1 LVGGVGGWGVDGG
14 PQEVIDRGGAAV
26 TAQGGGFI
34 IRGADD
40 DMRRIAVGLAEQE
53 LGDVT
58 LSRRITSVD
67 GDGTASVV
75 TDKGSLER
83 WWASLTSTCSY
94 LFCWRC
100 QPRSKRPISS
110 S

>member
-1 LVGGVGGWGVDGG
+1 MVGGVGGWGVDAG
-14 PQEVIDRGGAAV
+14 PQEVVDSGGAAI
-26 TAQGGGFI
+26 TAQGGGLVV
-34 IRGADD
+34 RSADD
-40 DMRRIAVGLAEQE
+40 HVRSGPVGLAEQE

-58 LSRRITSVD
+58 GRWRTTGVD